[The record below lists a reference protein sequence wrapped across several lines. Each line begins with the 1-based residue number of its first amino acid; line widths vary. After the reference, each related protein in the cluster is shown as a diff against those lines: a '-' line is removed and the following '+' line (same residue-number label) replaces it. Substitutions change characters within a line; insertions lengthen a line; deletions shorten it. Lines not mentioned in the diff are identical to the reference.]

1 MKSLLSLTT
10 IAFLTIAMCQWSGC
24 SKKSKPPETAAD
36 QAVTR
41 EAPDTPGHGLRSTP
55 YGEKTTTGTKP
66 TAHATTSTGPSPEQM
81 AEIAAQ
87 GARAQAMANAPD
99 MVEMRNRFG
108 LEVTSVAINGKA
120 IDVQFMVSTPE
131 KAGQVLSPVAQR
143 YLIDQKSGTKILAPQ
158 STRAKR
164 MRATSGVAS
173 QNFVASFDNSKDVV
187 KSGDKVSVIVD
198 EYRVDNLTVK

>member
-1 MKSLLSLTT
+1 MKSLLSLAT
-10 IAFLTIAMCQWSGC
+10 IAFLAFAMCQWAGC
-24 SKKSKPPETAAD
+24 SKKSKSPEPATE

-41 EAPDTPGHGLRSTP
+41 ETPDTPGHGLRSTP
-55 YGEKTTTGTKP
+55 YGEKTTTGTK
-66 TAHATTSTGPSPEQM
+66 TAGHSTTSTVPSPEQM

-131 KAGQVLSPVAQR
+131 KAGQILSPVAQR

-158 STRAKR
+158 SPRAKR
-164 MRATSGVAS
+164 MRATAGVAS
-173 QNFVASFDNSKDVV
+173 QSFIASFDNSKDVV

-198 EYRVDNLTVK
+198 EYRVDNITVR